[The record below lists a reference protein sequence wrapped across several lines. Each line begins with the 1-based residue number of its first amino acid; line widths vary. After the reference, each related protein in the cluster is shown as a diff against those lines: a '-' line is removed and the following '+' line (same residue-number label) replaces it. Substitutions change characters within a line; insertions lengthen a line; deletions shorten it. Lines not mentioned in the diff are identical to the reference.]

1 MWRVRAAAYV
11 KLNQP
16 QLAVADLRQAFAKG
30 FKDLEGV
37 KKDELF
43 APLRDREDFK
53 KLLAEVEGKKKY

>member
-1 MWRVRAAAYV
+1 M
-11 KLNQP
+11 
-16 QLAVADLRQAFAKG
+16 ADLRQAFAKG

-43 APLRDREDFK
+43 APLRVREDFK